1 MYLKIHQSR
10 DRRIVAIC
18 DKNLIGKKL
27 KKGDL
32 EINITERFYKGDELS
47 EEEILKILSEAENIN
62 IMGEKSI
69 NFAIKHKFIKK
80 SAVITIEG
88 IPHAHIYNT

>member
-1 MYLKIHQSR
+1 MYLKIHRSR

-27 KKGDL
+27 KEGDL
-32 EINITERFYKGDELS
+32 EIDITERFYKGEELS

-62 IMGEKSI
+62 IIGEKAV
-69 NFAIKHKFIKK
+69 NFAIKHKFLKK
-80 SAVITIEG
+80 SEIITIEG
-88 IPHAHIYNT
+88 IPHAQLYNV